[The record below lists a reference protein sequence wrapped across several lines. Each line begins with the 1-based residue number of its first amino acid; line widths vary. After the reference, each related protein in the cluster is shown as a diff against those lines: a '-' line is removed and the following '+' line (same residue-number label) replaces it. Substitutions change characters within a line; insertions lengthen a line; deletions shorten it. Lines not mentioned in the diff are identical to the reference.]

1 MELHIDVLDPASE
14 ADYEAFLHALPT
26 SMLFQS
32 VRYRNM
38 LRAVLPGAEDRY
50 FLARE
55 GAAGS
60 QGRIVGAL
68 PTFVL
73 RHPTS
78 GTLINSLPFFGSNG
92 GVLSLP
98 SEPRL
103 PIAKALLEA
112 VKAFAK
118 AENAASTT
126 IVSHPL
132 DSEEDLSVYRD
143 ELTVTAEDERI
154 GQITP
159 LPSVDPFDLT
169 AAETKLFALYHQKTR
184 NVIRKAQS
192 SDFAVTHENSDEA
205 MRELYAIH
213 EENMTQIGGVVKP
226 YSFFQIIQKTYRY
239 DDDYRVYIAR
249 KDGRVAAALLVFYY
263 NRIAEYFT
271 PVTRA
276 EFRILQPQ
284 SLLCLRGMQEAMRR
298 GCTHWNWGGTGL
310 AQTGVYEFK
319 RKWGT
324 EDHRYRYFIA
334 EREDLPLRKL
344 SRADLLSSFPNFFAI
359 PFNVLPPGAP

>member
-1 MELHIDVLDPASE
+1 MQIDILQETSE
-14 ADYEAFLHALPT
+14 GDYEAFLHALPT

-38 LRAVLPGAEDRY
+38 LRQVLPGAEDRY

-55 GAAGS
+55 TQG
-60 QGRIVGAL
+60 GRIVGAL

-73 RHPTS
+73 RHPIS
-78 GTLINSLPFFGSNG
+78 GTVINSLPFFGSNG

-98 SEPRL
+98 GVDRAPV
-103 PIAKALLEA
+103 AKVLLTAL
-112 VKAFAK
+112 KAFAK
-118 AENAASTT
+118 DENAASTT
-126 IVSHPL
+126 VVSHPL
-132 DSEEDLSVYRD
+132 DTEAALEIYRT
-143 ELTVTAEDERI
+143 ELRPSAEDERI

-159 LPSVDPFDLT
+159 LPPLPVYS
-169 AAETKLFALYHQKTR
+169 AAEAEVKLFALYHQKTR

-192 SDFAVTHENSDEA
+192 SGFEVTHEDTDEA
-205 MRELYAIH
+205 MRELYAVH

-284 SLLCLRGMQEAMRR
+284 SLLCLLGMQEAMRR

-334 EREDLPLRKL
+334 ERDDQPLRKL
-344 SRADLLSSFPNFFAI
+344 SRAELLGSFPNFFAI
-359 PFNVLPPGAP
+359 PFSVLPP